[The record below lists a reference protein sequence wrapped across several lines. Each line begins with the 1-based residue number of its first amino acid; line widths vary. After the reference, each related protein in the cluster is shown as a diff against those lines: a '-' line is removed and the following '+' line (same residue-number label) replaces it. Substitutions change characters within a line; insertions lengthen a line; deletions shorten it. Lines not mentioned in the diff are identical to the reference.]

1 MIAVS
6 APLQLFLD
14 IDFMIG
20 TNIISLSLHLRG
32 TKGVLFRGPYL
43 RILGNSPEP
52 LPASKAPYSF
62 SYKYS
67 LGNSLNGDHC

>member
-6 APLQLFLD
+6 APLQYFLD

-32 TKGVLFRGPYL
+32 TKDVLFRGPYL
-43 RILGNSPEP
+43 HILGNSPEP
-52 LPASKAPYSF
+52 LPAARAPYSF
-62 SYKYS
+62 SKYS
-67 LGNSLNGDHC
+67 LGNSLSGDHC